1 MLSLIDKIAV
11 GTTQFASHLANP
23 QARARSAEEELAA
36 TLKLAVQAGL
46 TTLDTD
52 VAHCDIDALIGRLA
66 PREHPLRVMVRTRS
80 GTEGATAV
88 EASAR
93 ASLRRLGLARGY
105 AVIVG
110 SGEDLLG
117 PEGPGLWRRLRALQ
131 EEGLF
136 EHVGVS
142 LRVEDAPVAMA
153 RRFRPDIV
161 QAPVSVLDQ
170 RLVANGDLA
179 RLADLG
185 VEVQL
190 RSIFQHGLLFTP
202 RHGLPAGLADAGP
215 RLSRARRYI
224 AEAGAD
230 PLQAALAFA
239 LSRPEAKRVI
249 VGVGSA
255 AELRAI
261 LAASSA
267 PLPNLDWDQLA
278 MDPPTARHVGLWAAA

>member
-1 MLSLIDKIAV
+1 MLTLTDKIAV
-11 GTTQFASHLANP
+11 GTTRFASHLANQQP
-23 QARARSAEEELAA
+23 RARPAEEELAA
-36 TLKLAVQAGL
+36 TLKLAAQADL

-52 VAHCDIDALIGRLA
+52 VTHCDIDAMIGRVA
-66 PREHPLRVMVRTRS
+66 PREQPLRVMVRTGS
-80 GTEGATAV
+80 ATEGATAV

-93 ASLRRLGLARGY
+93 ASLRRLGVSRGY

-117 PEGPGLWRRLRALQ
+117 AEGPGLWRRLRALQ

-161 QAPVSVLDQ
+161 QTPVSVLDQ
-170 RLVANGDLA
+170 RLVANGDLK

-202 RHGLPAGLADAGP
+202 RHGLPEGLADAGP

-239 LSRPEAKRVI
+239 LSRPEVKRVI

-267 PLPNLDWDQLA
+267 PLPDLDWDQLA

>member
-1 MLSLIDKIAV
+1 MTSALDKITV
-11 GTTQFASHLANP
+11 GTAQFSTISNQVH
-23 QARARSAEEELAA
+23 ARGRPAGDELEA

-46 TTLDTD
+46 TTLDTAAAYGD
-52 VAHCDIDALIGRLA
+52 VEALIGRLA
-66 PREHPLRVMVRTRS
+66 PRTHPLRVMVRTIS
-80 GTEGATAV
+80 GAGGVTAV
-88 EASAR
+88 EAAAR
-93 ASLRRLGLARGY
+93 ASLRKLGLSRGY
-105 AVIVG
+105 AVVVG
-110 SGEDLLG
+110 SGDDLLG
-117 PEGPGLWRRLRALQ
+117 PEGPGLWRRLRGLQ
-131 EEGLF
+131 DEGLF

-142 LRVEDAPVAMA
+142 LKVEDSPFALA

-179 RLADLG
+179 RLSDLG

-202 RHGLPAGLADAGP
+202 RYGLPASLADAGP

-239 LSRPEAKRVI
+239 LSRPEAKRII

-261 LAASSA
+261 LAAAAA
-267 PLPNLDWDQLA
+267 PLPELDWDQLA

>member
-1 MLSLIDKIAV
+1 MTSALDKITV
-11 GTTQFASHLANP
+11 GTAQFATNLTQIH
-23 QARARSAEEELAA
+23 ARGRPAAEELEA
-36 TLKLAVQAGL
+36 TLKLALQNGL
-46 TTLDTD
+46 TTLDTAAAYGE
-52 VAHCDIDALIGRLA
+52 VEALIGRYA
-66 PREHPLRVMVRTRS
+66 PRTHSFRVMVRSITS
-80 GTEGATAV
+80 AGGVIAV
-88 EASAR
+88 EAAAR
-93 ASLRRLGLARGY
+93 ASLRKLGLSRGH
-105 AVIVG
+105 AVVVG

-117 PEGPGLWRRLRALQ
+117 PEGPNLWRRLRGLQ

-142 LRVEDAPVAMA
+142 MKVEDSPVALV

-161 QAPVSVLDQ
+161 QVPVSVLDQ

-202 RHGLPAGLADAGP
+202 RYGLPAGLADAGP
-215 RLSRARRYI
+215 RLSRARRCI

-239 LSRPEAKRVI
+239 LGRPEAKRII
-249 VGVGSA
+249 VGAGSA

-261 LAASSA
+261 LAAASA
-267 PLPNLDWDQLA
+267 PLPQLDWAQLA

>member
-1 MLSLIDKIAV
+1 MSSLLDKIVV
-11 GTTQFASHLANP
+11 GTTQLGNHATSP
-23 QARARSAEEELAA
+23 QLRSRTWDGELAA
-36 TLKLAVQAGL
+36 TLKLASQVGL
-46 TTLDTD
+46 SLVDLEIAQNDTI
-52 VAHCDIDALIGRLA
+52 AAIGDLT
-66 PREHPLRVMVRTRS
+66 PKKQPLLVMLRTGSHINGEQSVTFR
-80 GTEGATAV
+80 
-88 EASAR
+88 AR
-93 ASLRRLGLARGY
+93 ASLKRLGLARGY

-117 PEGPGLWRRLRALQ
+117 PEGPALWRSLRDLQ
-131 EEGLF
+131 DQGLF
-136 EHVGVS
+136 QHVGIS
-142 LRVEDAPVAMA
+142 LKCEDAPVAMA
-153 RRFRPDIV
+153 KRFRPDIV

-215 RLSRARRYI
+215 RLSRARRHI

-239 LSRPEAKRVI
+239 LRRPEARRVI
-249 VGVGSA
+249 VGAGSA

-261 LAASSA
+261 VAASSA
-267 PLPNLDWDQLA
+267 PLPELDWDQLA
-278 MDPPTARHVGLWAAA
+278 MDPPTARHVGLWVAA

>member
-1 MLSLIDKIAV
+1 MTPALDKIVV
-11 GTTQFASHLANP
+11 GTAQFATNHATLQTRGRP
-23 QARARSAEEELAA
+23 VGGELES
-36 TLKLAVQAGL
+36 TLKLAVQARL
-46 TTLDTD
+46 TMLDTAASYGD
-52 VAHCDIDALIGRLA
+52 VEALIGRLA
-66 PREHPLRVMVRTRS
+66 PRAHSLRMMVRTVS
-80 GTEGATAV
+80 AAAGASAV
-88 EASAR
+88 EAGAR
-93 ASLRRLGLARGY
+93 ASLRRLGLSRGY

-110 SGEDLLG
+110 SGDDLLG
-117 PEGPGLWRRLRALQ
+117 PEGPNVWRRLRGLQ

-142 LRVEDAPVAMA
+142 LKVEDAPVALA

-161 QAPVSVLDQ
+161 QVPMSVLDQ

-179 RLADLG
+179 RLSDLG
-185 VEVQL
+185 AEVQL

-202 RHGLPAGLADAGP
+202 RDGLPAGLADAGP

-239 LSRPEAKRVI
+239 LSRPEAARII
-249 VGVGSA
+249 VGAGSA

-261 LAASSA
+261 LAAASA
-267 PLPNLDWDQLA
+267 PLPKLDWGQLA